1 MPQVK
6 LNQRFSDS
14 ASVSLGEKKTEW
26 FDLSTKG
33 FYLETRESGGKT
45 WRLRLRDMAGRNRVF
60 NLGDALYVTYQQ
72 AVTKAR
78 ELKAAAEIGQ
88 WGLVEKIQPKKQ
100 EILFAEFIE
109 NHYLPYA
116 SVRKR
121 SIETDLSVLKN
132 HLLPDFGSK
141 KLNEITRPDLIAFH
155 TRKRGE
161 GYAPGTVDRMM
172 VLMRYALNLA
182 KKWEFV
188 SKDFVPME
196 DFPFFNAPNAR
207 ERYLSQAE
215 VHQLIVAL
223 RRSENSDLLQ
233 IITGLL
239 LTGLRKSE
247 LLCARWEWVNF
258 QNSTLTIPVT
268 KQGRPHRLPLTP
280 ELQAFFQGLPSKE
293 KSLYL
298 FPSKKT
304 GLPYKSIFQSWNTA
318 RNAAGMPELR
328 IHDLRH
334 SFASFLVNSGRSLY
348 EVQRLLGHT
357 SSKTTQRYAHL
368 SDTALLDAMAS
379 AAKIVGAES

>member
-1 MPQVK
+1 MPQIK

-26 FDLSTKG
+26 FDFSIKG
-33 FYLETRESGGKT
+33 FYLETRVSGGKT
-45 WRLRLRDMAGRNRVF
+45 WRLRLRDAAGRNRVF

-88 WGLVEKIQPKKQ
+88 WSLVEQIQPKRQ
-100 EILFAEFIE
+100 EILFSELIE
-109 NHYLPYA
+109 HHYLPYA

-132 HLLPDFGSK
+132 HLLPSFGSK
-141 KLNEITRPDLIAFH
+141 KLIEITRPDLIAFH

-172 VLMRYALNLA
+172 VLMRYTFNLA
-182 KKWEFV
+182 KKWELISKVFV
-188 SKDFVPME
+188 AME
-196 DFPFFNAPNAR
+196 DFPFFNVPNAR
-207 ERYLSQAE
+207 ERYLSQNE
-215 VHQLIVAL
+215 VNQLIVAL
-223 RRSENSDLLQ
+223 RQSENPDLLH

-247 LLCARWEWVNF
+247 LLNARWEWINF
-258 QNSTLTIPVT
+258 QSAFLTIPMT

-280 ELQAFFQGLPSKE
+280 ELLDFFRGLQSKD
-293 KSLYL
+293 KSPYL

-318 RNAAGMPELR
+318 RKAAHMPELR

-379 AAKIVGAES
+379 AEKIVSAQS